1 MRCGTRDT
9 THEEKKERGLSK
21 GDGKW
26 PRSHDK
32 KGTSL
37 MNSELK

>member
-1 MRCGTRDT
+1 MWYKRY

-21 GDGKW
+21 RDGKW

-37 MNSELK
+37 INSEPK